1 MKMIEPLASRMPW
14 MIGYGNHELLPH
26 DSGNETGVATTARFA
41 TPSDS
46 GSDYWYSWSYRTARF
61 IMVSTD
67 SDYTPGSA
75 QHRWLQVSPVQ
86 SSSAHPVPC
95 PTMHCWLHNWM
106 HK

>member
-46 GSDYWYSWSYRTARF
+46 GVRLLVLVVVPHCSVHHGLYGLGLHTRFGTAS
-61 IMVSTD
+61 VAAGQ
-67 SDYTPGSA
+67 P
-75 QHRWLQVSPVQ
+75 SPV
-86 SSSAHPVPC
+86 
-95 PTMHCWLHNWM
+95 
-106 HK
+106 